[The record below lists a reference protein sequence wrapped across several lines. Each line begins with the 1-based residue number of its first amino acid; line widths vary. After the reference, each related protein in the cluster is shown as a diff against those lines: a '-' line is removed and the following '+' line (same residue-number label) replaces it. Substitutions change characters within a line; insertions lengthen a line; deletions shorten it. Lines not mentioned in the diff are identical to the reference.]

1 MIQSTTLP
9 ATAGKKLSLFSPTAN
24 GAVVQMDRNREAEM
38 ELRRASSPS
47 KGNKSN
53 EVDGDRSLCHSC
65 CICGKSFPFQSS
77 LSQHM
82 RKHTGEKPYKCPY
95 CDHRASQKGNLK
107 IHIRSHRTGTL
118 SQGHD
123 SEMGEAQLG
132 EMGVSEGLDG
142 CTSPTKSTS
151 ACNKI
156 LNGATQMENS
166 KILLRSSKK
175 EAGPDAPAAEE
186 DKVSTFQCTFCKTKF
201 ERKKELEQHIHQ
213 VHKPYK
219 CRLCNYMTLREETLL
234 NHIEKDHITAQ
245 IPNGEAFVENGKS
258 ELSPGEFPCEVC
270 GQAFSQTWFL
280 KAHMKKHRGS
290 FDHGCHICGRRFKEP
305 WFLKNHM
312 KSHGPKTGNKNKPKS
327 DLDPIATINNVIQ
340 EETIVTGLSLYE
352 VCIKCGNLFTNL
364 ESLKV
369 HNAVHRKVEGSRTL
383 EKAQGLVTGSL
394 DPSETQQFFLQCLN
408 LRPSGGGDKVTSGQ
422 SGKRV
427 AELDPVNSYQAW
439 QLATKG
445 KVAEPS
451 EYLKY
456 GGWDEAL
463 ADADVT
469 YDKDKREYILVS
481 QEKRKREQ
489 DSQTSGNPKR
499 KTFSG
504 GRSDKTG
511 GIQPGD
517 NCFVVQGDT
526 DYRPSSR
533 QSRRATQNNNKS
545 TECFECGKIF
555 RTYHQMVLH
564 SRVHRKDRRTCS
576 ESGATARRERYGSTS
591 EGDSGSTSQPS
602 SPGSAS
608 APEDSLTSGMG
619 EEGADDSFEEG
630 APESLAGGKPHN
642 CNYSEEVPT
651 VLPHGDH
658 SRQFGN
664 ANMPENKAS
673 ESKLGIAIS
682 VPILENNV
690 QDASKN
696 AEQHRCSL
704 DLKMPV
710 FHRNQEI
717 PGSGNNVDFISG
729 MDQTYSEMA
738 VDLQVSLDSQ
748 VSHPKE
754 KLFDLHNKDYP
765 GGGKKVM
772 MTAPDLIPLD
782 LSEKS
787 TRDDS
792 RNKDIASSLQAAL
805 IVHPCPYCN
814 HKTYY
819 PEVLWMHKRIWHKV
833 SCNSM
838 APQWIQQNGYKGIK
852 NSVVFLARSG
862 RTGPPPVLG
871 GKDCQPLP
879 IARFTRTQGPSGLPA
894 SKSVSPLGVT
904 AKPASMPKSK
914 DSHLGGTSEPWAS
927 GPDGYRQTK
936 MTHTQEQYGSATHSP
951 QLKPKYETNSKLVHG
966 GSYSRSVTPT
976 QTVISR
982 ANPQLANSKP
992 AEKYLIAPVGASLTT
1007 SNKHCSSDSMK
1018 AKFNL
1023 QPQYQPLCKTEHY
1036 LKPEG
1041 PSLSP
1046 REPHNKAAH
1055 ELRTLAN
1062 CSVGSRGSPV
1072 MQAQATGTGA
1082 PSVLHPL
1089 KQEPASEG
1097 HDKRLDILNIF
1108 KTYIPKDLATLY
1120 QSWGANGPALEHRGM
1135 LRTQGRQG
1143 ELICIECGKGFTQP
1157 NHLRTHM
1164 RSHTVVFESNGLR
1177 ETEVHT
1183 TSADAPK
1190 QGRDHSNS
1198 DITHTVPLRKGT

>member
-9 ATAGKKLSLFSPTAN
+9 ATVGQKLALFPFTAN
-24 GAVVQMDRNREAEM
+24 GAEVQMDRNREAEM

-47 KGNKSN
+47 KANKNN

-118 SQGHD
+118 SQGHE

-175 EAGPDAPAAEE
+175 DTGADAPAAEE
-186 DKVSTFQCTFCKTKF
+186 DKASTFHCTFCKSKF
-201 ERKKELEQHIHQ
+201 ERKKDLEQHIHQ
-213 VHKPYK
+213 IHKPYK

-245 IPNGEAFVENGKS
+245 IPNGEAYVENSKN

-369 HNAVHRKVEGSRTL
+369 HNAVHRKVEGSRTQD
-383 EKAQGLVTGSL
+383 KTQGLVPGSL
-394 DPSETQQFFLQCLN
+394 DPCETQQFFLQCLN

-456 GGWDEAL
+456 GGWDETL

-489 DSQTSGNPKR
+489 DSQTSGHSKR

-511 GIQPGD
+511 GVHLGD

-533 QSRRATQNNNKS
+533 QSRRTTQNNNKS

-576 ESGATARRERYGSTS
+576 ESGATAQRERYGSTS

-630 APESLAGGKPHN
+630 APESLPGGKPYK
-642 CNYSEEVPT
+642 CNFSEEVPT

-658 SRQFGN
+658 IRQFGN
-664 ANMPENKAS
+664 SNMSENKAS

-682 VPILENNV
+682 VPILENTI

-696 AEQHRCSL
+696 AEHRRSL
-704 DLKMPV
+704 DLKMPA
-710 FHRNQEI
+710 FHRKQEI
-717 PGSGNNVDFISG
+717 LGSGSSMDFVSG

-738 VDLQVSLDSQ
+738 VDLQVSLESQ
-748 VSHPKE
+748 TSHPKE
-754 KLFDLHNKDYP
+754 KMFDLHNKEYP

-772 MTAPDLIPLD
+772 MAPDLIPLD

-852 NSVVFLARSG
+852 NAVVFLARSG

-879 IARFTRTQGPSGLPA
+879 IARFTRTQGPSGLSA
-894 SKSVSPLGVT
+894 SKSSSPLGVT
-904 AKPASMPKSK
+904 VKPASMPKNK
-914 DSHLGGTSEPWAS
+914 DSPLGGSSEPWAS

-936 MTHTQEQYGSATHSP
+936 MTHTQEQYSSASQHSP
-951 QLKPKYETNSKLVHG
+951 QLKPKYETNSKLVHA
-966 GSYSRSVTPT
+966 GSFSRSVTPT

-982 ANPQLANSKP
+982 ATPQLTNSKP
-992 AEKYLIAPVGASLTT
+992 AEKYLITPVGASFTT
-1007 SNKHCSSDSMK
+1007 PNKHCTPDSMK

-1046 REPHNKAAH
+1046 REPHTKAAH

-1072 MQAQATGTGA
+1072 MQAQSTVTGA
-1082 PSVLHPL
+1082 PSVLHSL
-1089 KQEPASEG
+1089 KQEPAPEG

-1120 QSWGANGPALEHRGM
+1120 QSWGANGPALEHR
-1135 LRTQGRQG
+1135 
-1143 ELICIECGKGFTQP
+1143 
-1157 NHLRTHM
+1157 
-1164 RSHTVVFESNGLR
+1164 VVFESNGLR

-1183 TSADAPK
+1183 TSPDAPK
-1190 QGRDHSNS
+1190 QGKEHSNS
-1198 DITHTVPLRKGT
+1198 DIAHTVPLRKGT

>member
-9 ATAGKKLSLFSPTAN
+9 ATIGQKFTLFPFTAN
-24 GAVVQMDRNREAEM
+24 GAVVQMDRHREAEM

-47 KGNKSN
+47 KANKSN

-118 SQGHD
+118 SQGHE
-123 SEMGEAQLG
+123 SEMGESQLG

-175 EAGPDAPAAEE
+175 DAGTDASAEE
-186 DKVSTFQCTFCKTKF
+186 DKISVFQCTFCKTKF
-201 ERKKELEQHIHQ
+201 ERKKDLEQHIHQ

-245 IPNGEAFVENGKS
+245 IPNGETYVENGKN

-327 DLDPIATINNVIQ
+327 DLDLIATINNVIQ

-369 HNAVHRKVEGSRTL
+369 HNAVHRKVEGIRIQDKT
-383 EKAQGLVTGSL
+383 QGLVSGSF

-456 GGWDEAL
+456 GGWDETL

-481 QEKRKREQ
+481 QEKRKRDQ

-504 GRSDKTG
+504 GRSDKSG
-511 GIQPGD
+511 GVQLGD

-533 QSRRATQNNNKS
+533 QSRRATQNNKS

-576 ESGATARRERYGSTS
+576 ESGATAQRERYGSTS

-630 APESLAGGKPHN
+630 TPESLPGGKPYN
-642 CNYSEEVPT
+642 CNFSEEVPT

-658 SRQFGN
+658 NRQFGN
-664 ANMPENKAS
+664 GNMSENKAS

-682 VPILENNV
+682 VPILENNI
-690 QDASKN
+690 QEASKN

-704 DLKMPV
+704 DLKMPG
-710 FHRNQEI
+710 FHRKQEI
-717 PGSGNNVDFISG
+717 PGSGNSVDFVSG

-738 VDLQVSLDSQ
+738 VDLQVSLENQ
-748 VSHPKE
+748 ASHPKE
-754 KLFDLHNKDYP
+754 KLYDLHNKEYL

-772 MTAPDLIPLD
+772 TPDLIPLD
-782 LSEKS
+782 LSQKS
-787 TRDDS
+787 TRNDS

-852 NSVVFLARSG
+852 NTVVFLARSG

-879 IARFTRTQGPSGLPA
+879 IARFTRTQGPTGLSA
-894 SKSVSPLGVT
+894 SKSSSPLGVT
-904 AKPASMPKSK
+904 VKPASMPKNK
-914 DSHLGGTSEPWAS
+914 DSPLSGNSELWAS

-936 MTHTQEQYGSATHSP
+936 MTHAQEQYSSASQLSP
-951 QLKPKYETNSKLVHG
+951 QLKPKYETNSKLVHA

-982 ANPQLANSKP
+982 ATPQLPNSKP
-992 AEKYLIAPVGASLTT
+992 AEKYLISPVAASFTT
-1007 SNKHCSSDSMK
+1007 PSKHCTSDSMK

-1023 QPQYQPLCKTEHY
+1023 QPQYQPLCKSEHY

-1046 REPHNKAAH
+1046 REPHNKAAQ

-1072 MQAQATGTGA
+1072 MQAQATVTGA
-1082 PSVLHPL
+1082 PSVLHSL
-1089 KQEPASEG
+1089 KQEPAPEG

-1120 QSWGANGPALEHRGM
+1120 QSWGANGPALEHR
-1135 LRTQGRQG
+1135 
-1143 ELICIECGKGFTQP
+1143 
-1157 NHLRTHM
+1157 
-1164 RSHTVVFESNGLR
+1164 VVFESNGLR

-1183 TSADAPK
+1183 TSTDAPK

-1198 DITHTVPLRKGT
+1198 DIAHTVPLRKGT

>member
-9 ATAGKKLSLFSPTAN
+9 ATIGQKLALFPFTAN

-47 KGNKSN
+47 KANKSYG
-53 EVDGDRSLCHSC
+53 VDGDRSLCHSC

-118 SQGHD
+118 SQGHE

-175 EAGPDAPAAEE
+175 DAGPDASAAEE

-201 ERKKELEQHIHQ
+201 ERKKDLEQHIHQ

-219 CRLCNYMTLREETLL
+219 CRLCNYMTLRAETLL

-245 IPNGEAFVENGKS
+245 IPNGEAYVENGKS

-327 DLDPIATINNVIQ
+327 DMDPIATINNVIQ

-369 HNAVHRKVEGSRTL
+369 HNAVHRKVEGNRTQD
-383 EKAQGLVTGSL
+383 KTQGLVPGSL

-456 GGWDEAL
+456 GGWDETL

-489 DSQTSGNPKR
+489 DSHTSSNSKR

-504 GRSDKTG
+504 GRSDKNG
-511 GIQPGD
+511 GVQLGD

-533 QSRRATQNNNKS
+533 QSRRATQNNKS

-576 ESGATARRERYGSTS
+576 ESGAPAQRERYGSTS

-630 APESLAGGKPHN
+630 APESLPGGKPYN
-642 CNYSEEVPT
+642 CKFSEEVPT
-651 VLPHGDH
+651 VLPHEDH
-658 SRQFGN
+658 SHQFGN
-664 ANMPENKAS
+664 GNMSENKAS
-673 ESKLGIAIS
+673 ESKLGITIS

-704 DLKMPV
+704 DLKMPA
-710 FHRNQEI
+710 FHRKPEI
-717 PGSGNNVDFISG
+717 PGSGSHVNFVSG
-729 MDQTYSEMA
+729 MDQAYSEMA
-738 VDLQVSLDSQ
+738 VDLQVSLESQ
-748 VSHPKE
+748 ASHPKE

-765 GGGKKVM
+765 GGGKKVIM
-772 MTAPDLIPLD
+772 APDLVPLD

-792 RNKDIASSLQAAL
+792 KNKDIASSLQAAL

-838 APQWIQQNGYKGIK
+838 APQWVQQNGYKGIK
-852 NSVVFLARSG
+852 NTVVFLARSG

-879 IARFTRTQGPSGLPA
+879 IARFTRTQGPSGLSA
-894 SKSVSPLGVT
+894 SKSSSPLGVT
-904 AKPASMPKSK
+904 VKPASMPKSK
-914 DSHLGGTSEPWAS
+914 DSPLGGNSEPWAS
-927 GPDGYRQTK
+927 GSDGYRQTK
-936 MTHTQEQYGSATHSP
+936 MTHTQEQYGSASQHSP
-951 QLKPKYETNSKLVHG
+951 QLKPKYESNSKLVHA
-966 GSYSRSVTPT
+966 GSYSRSLTPT

-982 ANPQLANSKP
+982 ANPQLANTKP
-992 AEKYLIAPVGASLTT
+992 AEKYLISPVGTSFTT
-1007 SNKHCSSDSMK
+1007 LNKHCTSDSMK

-1023 QPQYQPLCKTEHY
+1023 QPQYQQPLCKTEHY
-1036 LKPEG
+1036 LKSEG

-1055 ELRTLAN
+1055 ELRTLTN

-1072 MQAQATGTGA
+1072 MQAQSTVSGA
-1082 PSVLHPL
+1082 SSVLHSL

-1120 QSWGANGPALEHRGM
+1120 QSWGANGPALEHR
-1135 LRTQGRQG
+1135 
-1143 ELICIECGKGFTQP
+1143 
-1157 NHLRTHM
+1157 
-1164 RSHTVVFESNGLR
+1164 VVFESNGLQ

-1183 TSADAPK
+1183 TSTDAPK
-1190 QGRDHSNS
+1190 QQGRDHSNS
-1198 DITHTVPLRKGT
+1198 DIAQTVPLRKGT

>member
-9 ATAGKKLSLFSPTAN
+9 ATIGQKPAPFPFTAN

-47 KGNKSN
+47 KTNKSN

-118 SQGHD
+118 SQGHE

-156 LNGATQMENS
+156 LNGATQMDNS

-175 EAGPDAPAAEE
+175 DVGPDAPAAEE

-201 ERKKELEQHIHQ
+201 ERKKDLEQHVHQ

-219 CRLCNYMTLREETLL
+219 CRLCNYMTLRAETLL

-245 IPNGEAFVENGKS
+245 IPNGEAYVENGKN

-369 HNAVHRKVEGSRTL
+369 HNAVHRKVEGSRTQD
-383 EKAQGLVTGSL
+383 KTQGLVPGSL

-456 GGWDEAL
+456 GGWDETL

-489 DSQTSGNPKR
+489 DSHASSNSKR

-504 GRSDKTG
+504 GRSDKNG
-511 GIQPGD
+511 GVHLGD

-533 QSRRATQNNNKS
+533 QSRRATQNNKS

-576 ESGATARRERYGSTS
+576 ESGAVAQRERYGSTS

-630 APESLAGGKPHN
+630 APESLPGGKPYN
-642 CNYSEEVPT
+642 CNFSEEVPT

-664 ANMPENKAS
+664 GNMSENKAS

-682 VPILENNV
+682 VPILENNI

-696 AEQHRCSL
+696 LEQHRCSL
-704 DLKMPV
+704 DLKMPA
-710 FHRNQEI
+710 FHRKQEI
-717 PGSGNNVDFISG
+717 PGSGNNVDFVSG
-729 MDQTYSEMA
+729 MDQAYSEMA
-738 VDLQVSLDSQ
+738 VDLQVSLESQ
-748 VSHPKE
+748 ASHPQE
-754 KLFDLHNKDYP
+754 KLFDLHNKNYP

-772 MTAPDLIPLD
+772 MAPDLIPLD

-838 APQWIQQNGYKGIK
+838 APQWIQQNGFKGMK
-852 NSVVFLARSG
+852 NTMVFLARSG

-879 IARFTRTQGPSGLPA
+879 IARFTRTQGPSGLAA
-894 SKSVSPLGVT
+894 SKSSSPLGVT
-904 AKPASMPKSK
+904 VKPASMPKNK
-914 DSHLGGTSEPWAS
+914 DSPLGGNSEPWAS

-936 MTHTQEQYGSATHSP
+936 MTHTQEQYSSASQHSP
-951 QLKPKYETNSKLVHG
+951 QLKPKYESNSKLVHA
-966 GSYSRSVTPT
+966 GSYSRSTTPT

-982 ANPQLANSKP
+982 ASPQLTNSKP
-992 AEKYLIAPVGASLTT
+992 AEKYLISPVGASFTT
-1007 SNKHCSSDSMK
+1007 PNKHCTSDSMK

-1023 QPQYQPLCKTEHY
+1023 QPQYQPLGKTEHY
-1036 LKPEG
+1036 LKSEG

-1062 CSVGSRGSPV
+1062 CSMGARGSPV
-1072 MQAQATGTGA
+1072 MQAQSTVTGA
-1082 PSVLHPL
+1082 PSVLHSL

-1120 QSWGANGPALEHRGM
+1120 QSWGANGPALEHR
-1135 LRTQGRQG
+1135 
-1143 ELICIECGKGFTQP
+1143 
-1157 NHLRTHM
+1157 
-1164 RSHTVVFESNGLR
+1164 VVFESNGLR
-1177 ETEVHT
+1177 ETDVHT
-1183 TSADAPK
+1183 TSTDAPK
-1190 QGRDHSNS
+1190 QQGRDHSNS
-1198 DITHTVPLRKGT
+1198 DIAQTVPLRKGT

>member
-9 ATAGKKLSLFSPTAN
+9 ATVGQKLALFPFTAN

-47 KGNKSN
+47 RANKSH

-118 SQGHD
+118 SQGHE
-123 SEMGEAQLG
+123 SEMGEGQLG

-175 EAGPDAPAAEE
+175 DAGPDAPAAAED

-201 ERKKELEQHIHQ
+201 ERKKDLEQHIHQ

-219 CRLCNYMTLREETLL
+219 CRLCNYMTLRAETLL

-245 IPNGEAFVENGKS
+245 IPNGEAYVENGKN

-327 DLDPIATINNVIQ
+327 DLDPIATINNVVQ

-369 HNAVHRKVEGSRTL
+369 HNAVHRKMEGSRTPD
-383 EKAQGLVTGSL
+383 KTQGFVPGTL

-456 GGWDEAL
+456 GGWDETL

-489 DSQTSGNPKR
+489 DSHTSSNSKR

-504 GRSDKTG
+504 GRSDKNG
-511 GIQPGD
+511 GVQLGD

-533 QSRRATQNNNKS
+533 QSRRAAQNNKS

-576 ESGATARRERYGSTS
+576 ESGATAQRERYGSTS

-630 APESLAGGKPHN
+630 APESLPGGKPYS
-642 CNYSEEVPT
+642 CKFSEEIPA
-651 VLPHGDH
+651 VLPHGDP

-664 ANMPENKAS
+664 GNMSENKAS
-673 ESKLGIAIS
+673 ESKLGITVS
-682 VPILENNV
+682 VPILENNI

-696 AEQHRCSL
+696 AEQYRCSL
-704 DLKMPV
+704 DLKMPA
-710 FHRNQEI
+710 FYRKQEI
-717 PGSGNNVDFISG
+717 PGSGNNVDFVSG
-729 MDQTYSEMA
+729 MDQACSEMA
-738 VDLQVSLDSQ
+738 VDLQVSLENQ
-748 VSHPKE
+748 ASHPKE

-765 GGGKKVM
+765 GGGKKVIM
-772 MTAPDLIPLD
+772 APDLIPLD

-792 RNKDIASSLQAAL
+792 RNRDIASSLQAAL

-852 NSVVFLARSG
+852 NTVVFLPRSG

-879 IARFTRTQGPSGLPA
+879 IARFTRTQGPSGLSA
-894 SKSVSPLGVT
+894 SKSSSPLGVT
-904 AKPASMPKSK
+904 VKPASMPKNK
-914 DSHLGGTSEPWAS
+914 DSPLGGNSEPWAS

-936 MTHTQEQYGSATHSP
+936 MSHTQEQYSSASQHSP
-951 QLKPKYETNSKLVHG
+951 QLKPKYESNSKLVHA

-982 ANPQLANSKP
+982 AVPQLTNTKP
-992 AEKYLIAPVGASLTT
+992 ADKYLISPMGASFTT
-1007 SNKHCSSDSMK
+1007 PNKHCSSDSVK

-1036 LKPEG
+1036 LKSEG

-1072 MQAQATGTGA
+1072 MQAQATVTGA
-1082 PSVLHPL
+1082 SSVLHSL

-1120 QSWGANGPALEHRGM
+1120 QSWGANGPALEHR
-1135 LRTQGRQG
+1135 
-1143 ELICIECGKGFTQP
+1143 
-1157 NHLRTHM
+1157 
-1164 RSHTVVFESNGLR
+1164 VVFESNGLR

-1183 TSADAPK
+1183 TSTDAPK
-1190 QGRDHSNS
+1190 QQGRDHSNS
-1198 DITHTVPLRKGT
+1198 DIAQTVPLRKGT

>member
-9 ATAGKKLSLFSPTAN
+9 ATIGQKLSPFPFTAN
-24 GAVVQMDRNREAEM
+24 GAVVQMDRSREAEM

-47 KGNKSN
+47 KANKSN

-118 SQGHD
+118 SQGHE

-156 LNGATQMENS
+156 LNGATQMENT

-175 EAGPDAPAAEE
+175 DTGPDVPAAEE

-201 ERKKELEQHIHQ
+201 ERKKDLEQHVHQ

-219 CRLCNYMTLREETLL
+219 CRLCNYMTLRAETLL

-245 IPNGEAFVENGKS
+245 IPNGEAYVENGKN

-369 HNAVHRKVEGSRTL
+369 HNAVHRKVEGSWT
-383 EKAQGLVTGSL
+383 EDKTQGLVPGSL

-408 LRPSGGGDKVTSGQ
+408 LRPSGMGDKVTSGQ

-456 GGWDEAL
+456 GGWDETL

-489 DSQTSGNPKR
+489 DSHSSSTSKR

-504 GRSDKTG
+504 GRSDKNG
-511 GIQPGD
+511 GVHLGD
-517 NCFVVQGDT
+517 SCFVVQGDT

-533 QSRRATQNNNKS
+533 QSRRATQNNKS

-576 ESGATARRERYGSTS
+576 ESGATAQRERYGSTS

-630 APESLAGGKPHN
+630 APESLPGGKPYN
-642 CNYSEEVPT
+642 CNFSEEVPT

-664 ANMPENKAS
+664 GNISENKAS

-682 VPILENNV
+682 VPILENNI

-710 FHRNQEI
+710 FHRKQEI
-717 PGSGNNVDFISG
+717 LSSGNNVDFVSG
-729 MDQTYSEMA
+729 MDQAYSEMA
-738 VDLQVSLDSQ
+738 VDLQVSLESQ
-748 VSHPKE
+748 ASHPKE

-772 MTAPDLIPLD
+772 IASDLIPLD

-838 APQWIQQNGYKGIK
+838 APQWIQQNGFKGTK
-852 NSVVFLARSG
+852 NTMVFLARSG

-879 IARFTRTQGPSGLPA
+879 IARFTRTQGPSGLSA
-894 SKSVSPLGVT
+894 SKSSSPLGVT
-904 AKPASMPKSK
+904 VKPASMPKNK
-914 DSHLGGTSEPWAS
+914 DSPLGGNSEPWAS

-936 MTHTQEQYGSATHSP
+936 MTHTQEQYSSASQHSP
-951 QLKPKYETNSKLVHG
+951 QLKPKYESNSKLVHA

-982 ANPQLANSKP
+982 ANPQLTNSKP
-992 AEKYLIAPVGASLTT
+992 AEKYLISPVGASFTT
-1007 SNKHCSSDSMK
+1007 PNKHCTSDSMK

-1023 QPQYQPLCKTEHY
+1023 QPQYQPLSKTEHY
-1036 LKPEG
+1036 LKSEG

-1046 REPHNKAAH
+1046 REPQNKAAH

-1062 CSVGSRGSPV
+1062 CSVGARGSPV
-1072 MQAQATGTGA
+1072 MQAQSTVSGA
-1082 PSVLHPL
+1082 PSVLHSL

-1120 QSWGANGPALEHRGM
+1120 QSWGANGPALEHR
-1135 LRTQGRQG
+1135 
-1143 ELICIECGKGFTQP
+1143 
-1157 NHLRTHM
+1157 
-1164 RSHTVVFESNGLR
+1164 VVFESNGLR
-1177 ETEVHT
+1177 ETDVHT
-1183 TSADAPK
+1183 TSTDAPK
-1190 QGRDHSNS
+1190 QQGRDHSNS
-1198 DITHTVPLRKGT
+1198 DIAQTVPLRKGT

>member
-1 MIQSTTLP
+1 MIQSTTP
-9 ATAGKKLSLFSPTAN
+9 PSTIGQKFPLFSFTAN
-24 GAVVQMDRNREAEM
+24 GAVVQMDRHREAEM

-47 KGNKSN
+47 KANKSN

-118 SQGHD
+118 SQGHEP
-123 SEMGEAQLG
+123 EMGESQLG

-156 LNGATQMENS
+156 LNGATQMDNS

-175 EAGPDAPAAEE
+175 DAGTDASAAEE
-186 DKVSTFQCTFCKTKF
+186 DKISMFQCTFCKTKF
-201 ERKKELEQHIHQ
+201 ERKKDLEQHIHQ

-245 IPNGEAFVENGKS
+245 IPNGETYVENGKN

-369 HNAVHRKVEGSRTL
+369 HNAVHRKVEGIRTQD
-383 EKAQGLVTGSL
+383 KTQGLVPGSF

-456 GGWDEAL
+456 GGWDETL

-481 QEKRKREQ
+481 QEKRKRDQ

-504 GRSDKTG
+504 GRSDKSG
-511 GIQPGD
+511 GVQLGD

-533 QSRRATQNNNKS
+533 QSRRATQNNKS

-576 ESGATARRERYGSTS
+576 ESGATAQRERYGSTS

-630 APESLAGGKPHN
+630 APESLPGGKPYN
-642 CNYSEEVPT
+642 CNFSEEVPT

-658 SRQFGN
+658 NRQFGN
-664 ANMPENKAS
+664 GNMSENKAS
-673 ESKLGIAIS
+673 ESKLGVAIS
-682 VPILENNV
+682 VPILENNI
-690 QDASKN
+690 QEASKN

-704 DLKMPV
+704 DLKMPG
-710 FHRNQEI
+710 FHRKQEI
-717 PGSGNNVDFISG
+717 PGSGNNVDFVSG

-738 VDLQVSLDSQ
+738 VDLQVSLENQ
-748 VSHPKE
+748 ASHPKE
-754 KLFDLHNKDYP
+754 KLYDLHNKEYP

-772 MTAPDLIPLD
+772 MTPDLIPLD

-838 APQWIQQNGYKGIK
+838 APQWIQQNGYRGIK
-852 NSVVFLARSG
+852 NTVVFLARSG

-879 IARFTRTQGPSGLPA
+879 IARFTRTQGPTGLSA
-894 SKSVSPLGVT
+894 SKSSSPLGVT
-904 AKPASMPKSK
+904 VKPASMPKNK
-914 DSHLGGTSEPWAS
+914 DSPLSGSSEPWAS

-936 MTHTQEQYGSATHSP
+936 MTHTQEQYSPASQHSP
-951 QLKPKYETNSKLVHG
+951 QLKPKYETNSKLVHA

-982 ANPQLANSKP
+982 ATPQLPNSKP
-992 AEKYLIAPVGASLTT
+992 AEKYLISPVAASFTT
-1007 SNKHCSSDSMK
+1007 PNKHCTSDSMK

-1023 QPQYQPLCKTEHY
+1023 QPQYPPLCKPEHY

-1046 REPHNKAAH
+1046 REPHNKAAQ

-1072 MQAQATGTGA
+1072 MQAQATVTGA
-1082 PSVLHPL
+1082 PSVLHSL
-1089 KQEPASEG
+1089 KQEPAPEG

-1120 QSWGANGPALEHRGM
+1120 QSWGANGPALEHR
-1135 LRTQGRQG
+1135 
-1143 ELICIECGKGFTQP
+1143 
-1157 NHLRTHM
+1157 
-1164 RSHTVVFESNGLR
+1164 VVFESNGLR

-1183 TSADAPK
+1183 TSTDAPK

-1198 DITHTVPLRKGT
+1198 DIAHTVPLRKGT